1 MGACNISGKFEDIDW
16 KIGIEKIQRE
26 AEAYYGHQEGY
37 NGAEN
42 SVDFCFKGN
51 HPELKTTKQITS
63 YIHERLKAMNKRDG
77 EIICVGIDSYKIITT
92 KFAESKQAAWH
103 PAAFYDSVTVKSR
116 SATLVRIY
124 NDGSS
129 IEAIAAGTVADM
141 KKKAHECLRKNM
153 YRYNCTYEIVCHRAK
168 QILSCDA
175 DVKIVKATKKKT
187 NDKYMVLPVYKYVYY
202 GWAAE

>member
-37 NGAEN
+37 SGAEN
-42 SVDFCFKGN
+42 SVDFVYNGI
-51 HPELKTTKQITS
+51 HHELKTRKQIS
-63 YIHERLKAMNKRDG
+63 AYIEERLHNMNKRDG

-92 KFAESKQAAWH
+92 KFAESKQATWH
-103 PAAFYDSVTVKSR
+103 PATFYDSVTVKSR
-116 SATLVRIY
+116 PATLVRIY

-168 QILSCDA
+168 QILSCAA
-175 DVKIVKATKKKT
+175 DVKVVKATKKKT